1 MSAKL
6 VMAIEPRKIDS
17 GFGIGRGRSINGW
30 EEIVDSNTLRCMT
43 VILGSGEGI
52 ERVICMDPPLSKR
65 ICSTGQSSGE
75 YLVMGFCINF
85 KIPAI
90 LCLLSLR
97 LELRSYCSKMIKLES
112 HDTFCNQ
119 RQQ

>member
-6 VMAIEPRKIDS
+6 VMAIESRKIDS
-17 GFGIGRGRSINGW
+17 GFGIGQGRSINGW

-65 ICSTGQSSGE
+65 ICSAGQSSGE

-85 KIPAI
+85 KISAI
-90 LCLLSLR
+90 LCLPSLR
-97 LELRSYCSKMIKLES
+97 LLSSKMIKLES
-112 HDTFCNQ
+112 HDTFCN
-119 RQQ
+119 RQQQ